1 MSDKKKVLIL
11 GIDGFDPHL
20 VNKYIKQGLMPN
32 TVEFLKRGSAN
43 VGLEM
48 IGGHPTVTPPMWTTL
63 ATGAT
68 AHVHGITGYYRHDE
82 YHRDVLKY
90 NFDSTNCHAEQLW
103 NVTAEAG
110 YKTLVWHWPGSSW
123 PPSSDSKNLYVIDG
137 TQPGGINV
145 GTGQVDGEFLVAGS
159 VAVQSP
165 SFRARAAADASV
177 PCFITGMEE
186 EKDAEDEMN
195 LMANRLTVKETQ
207 RVCTEPDE
215 IMQNLA
221 YTPFDMV
228 STPISPAKGW
238 TIDIPEDAFECT
250 ILLSKGYIRRP
261 ALILKGENDEYDR
274 VVIYKNKKALE
285 PIATLPKDVYVKDI
299 VDEAMRGE
307 ERVACNRNA
316 RLLDIEPDGSKL
328 RIWISAAM
336 DFNDD
341 TCWSP
346 KSLRKV
352 VVDNVGYPQPVSL
365 AGGVD
370 PLLVEKCMR
379 ATWDA
384 AAEWNAK
391 GIKFMAREQG
401 FDVIFSHFHNV
412 DLQGH
417 ALIAYLKN
425 GSEMS
430 AEKCQE
436 LWAQVYVQTDNYIGE
451 FLPLLDEG
459 WDILIVS
466 DHGQTTP
473 EHDPQYWQLDTGG
486 VCAVAMKNLG
496 YTVLKK
502 DENGNE
508 LKEIDWSKTV
518 AHTASYCHIFLN
530 VKGRDPKGI
539 VDPEDKWDLEEKI
552 ITDLY
557 SLRSPE
563 TGRRI
568 VSMALHNKDAVLMG
582 EGGPDS
588 GDIVFY
594 IAEGYTADHADSFST
609 ADGACDTSV
618 RSVFMAAGP
627 GIKEDYRTERIVR
640 HMDVTPTVASL
651 LGIRMPNQCE
661 GAPVY
666 QILE

>member
-1 MSDKKKVLIL
+1 MADKKKVLIL
-11 GIDGFDPHL
+11 GIDGLDPHL

-32 TVEFLKRGSAN
+32 TVKFLERGAAN
-43 VGLEM
+43 TGLEM

-68 AHVHGITGYYRHDE
+68 PHVHGITGYYRHDE
-82 YHRDVLKY
+82 NHRDVLKY

-110 YKTLVWHWPGSSW
+110 LKTLVWHWPGSSW
-123 PPSSDSKNLYVIDG
+123 PPSSDSENLYVIDG

-159 VAVQSP
+159 PKVEAVSY
-165 SFRARAAADASV
+165 RARAAADASV

-186 EKDAEDEMN
+186 DKGTADDLN
-195 LMANRLTVKETQ
+195 LMANRLTVKETK
-207 RVCTEPDE
+207 RVCTDREE
-215 IMQNLA
+215 ILQNLA
-221 YTPFDMV
+221 YTPYDMV
-228 STPISPAKGW
+228 STPIKPASGW
-238 TIDIPEDAFECT
+238 DIEVPADALECT
-250 ILLSKGYIRRP
+250 ILLSKGYLRRP
-261 ALILKGENDEYDR
+261 CLILKNETGEYDR
-274 VVIYKNKKALE
+274 VVVYKNKKSAE
-285 PIATLPKDVYVKDI
+285 PVTTLVKDEYVQDI
-299 VDEAMRGE
+299 VDEALKGE
-307 ERVACNRNA
+307 DRIPCNRNA
-316 RLLDIEPDGSKL
+316 RLLEIEPDGSRI

-346 KSLRKV
+346 KSLRKL
-352 VVDNVGYPQPVSL
+352 VVDNIGFPQPVSL
-365 AGGVD
+365 AGGID
-370 PLLVEKCMR
+370 PLLVDKCMR
-379 ATWDA
+379 RTWDA

-430 AEKCQE
+430 AEECQR

-459 WDILIVS
+459 WDIFIVS

-486 VCAVAMKNLG
+486 VDAVSLKQLG
-496 YTVLKK
+496 YTVMKK

-508 LKEIDWSKTV
+508 LKEIDWDKTT

-530 VKGRDPKGI
+530 LKGRDPNGI
-539 VDPEDKWDLEEKI
+539 VDPADKWDLEEKI

-557 SLRSPE
+557 SLKSPD

-568 VSMALHNKDAVLMG
+568 VSLALHNKDAVLLG

-609 ADGACDTSV
+609 TDGACDTSV

-627 GIKEDYRTERIVR
+627 GIKENYRTERIVR
-640 HMDVTPTVASL
+640 HMDVTPTAAQL
-651 LGIRMPNQCE
+651 LGVRMPDQCE

-666 QILE
+666 QIFE